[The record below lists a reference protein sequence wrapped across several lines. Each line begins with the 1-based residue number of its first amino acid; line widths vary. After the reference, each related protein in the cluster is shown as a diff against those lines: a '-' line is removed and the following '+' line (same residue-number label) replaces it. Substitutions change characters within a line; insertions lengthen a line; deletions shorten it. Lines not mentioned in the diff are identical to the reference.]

1 MRKSCVEV
9 KGGGEH
15 LWDARAL
22 LQIAAV
28 IEVVAAL
35 AHLHRLG
42 ECSLKPHACEV
53 KTKWKQV
60 VDVVPVHG
68 VDLNKTVCKQLV
80 WVGRQSEG
88 KGSYGMRRGGLQL
101 MVCFMPARS

>member
-1 MRKSCVEV
+1 MRKGCVEV
-9 KGGGEH
+9 RGGGEH

-22 LQIAAV
+22 LEIAAV

-68 VDLNKTVCKQLV
+68 VDLHKTVCK
-80 WVGRQSEG
+80 
-88 KGSYGMRRGGLQL
+88 
-101 MVCFMPARS
+101 